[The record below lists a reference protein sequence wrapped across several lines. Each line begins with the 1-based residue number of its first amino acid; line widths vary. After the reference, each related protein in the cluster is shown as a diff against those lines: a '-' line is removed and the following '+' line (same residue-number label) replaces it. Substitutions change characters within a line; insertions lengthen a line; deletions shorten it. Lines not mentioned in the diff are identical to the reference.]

1 MNLRTVIIDDEK
13 NAREALLGVL
23 ESNYPEINIVGQA
36 DGVFSG
42 LQLIEKLQP
51 DLVFLDI
58 KMKDGTGFDLLS
70 RLSDIS
76 FSLVF
81 LTAYDEYALKAFR
94 FSATDYLLKPI
105 DPDDLDEALRRV
117 KKKQDNQQL
126 NIEALLNNLQQK
138 RDDEKKVVLK
148 TAEAIHI
155 IKVAQIISCTA
166 SGNYTEFT
174 IHGRKTLLVSKP
186 LKEFDELLTP
196 MNFFRPHQSHLVNL
210 AHIEHVD
217 KKDGY
222 TIIMTNGSQ
231 LPVATRKREALLKK
245 LEEI

>member
-117 KKKQDNQQL
+117 
-126 NIEALLNNLQQK
+126 
-138 RDDEKKVVLK
+138 
-148 TAEAIHI
+148 
-155 IKVAQIISCTA
+155 
-166 SGNYTEFT
+166 
-174 IHGRKTLLVSKP
+174 
-186 LKEFDELLTP
+186 
-196 MNFFRPHQSHLVNL
+196 
-210 AHIEHVD
+210 
-217 KKDGY
+217 
-222 TIIMTNGSQ
+222 
-231 LPVATRKREALLKK
+231 
-245 LEEI
+245 